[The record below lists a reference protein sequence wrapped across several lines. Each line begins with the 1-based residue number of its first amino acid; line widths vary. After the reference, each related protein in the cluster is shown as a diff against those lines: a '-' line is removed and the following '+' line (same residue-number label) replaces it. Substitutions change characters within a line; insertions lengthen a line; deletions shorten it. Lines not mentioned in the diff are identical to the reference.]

1 MGLLSDILEQVASS
15 EPSEVLIAT
24 ERPLTLVHSQGTE
37 SIDGLVTDH
46 EVYEA
51 LSELLSPEQ
60 QAELV
65 IGRRVELE
73 VSSGDDRW
81 RVVAETGTDTI
92 SIRAQPAIDRDGLDA
107 DEVVVI
113 FPTDVWA
120 TSDVRDEIGDIDVEV
135 IIEVE
140 DIDDAATRRHSAV
153 PIARKG
159 RSARRS
165 RPHAM
170 AHPNGTPLRGLGK
183 GGTKGGPMHDPQE
196 LAASVKPGT
205 LCFLHWGQG
214 LGAAVGRA
222 IHRSVLIVDEA
233 ATRKSVHEELLALEQ
248 GAVVV
253 VAVEDP
259 SAWLAWI
266 LRRVEEGMR
275 VLIETRAT
283 SQEGARRVLLG
294 VDATARAEAWLDALR
309 VTSAALRDGRWSVVA

>member
-1 MGLLSDILEQVASS
+1 MGLLSDLLEQVASS

-60 QAELV
+60 QAELAV
-65 IGRRVELE
+65 GRRVELDL
-73 VSSGDDRW
+73 SSGDERW

-140 DIDDAATRRHSAV
+140 DIDDAATRRHTAV
-153 PIARKG
+153 PIKRSS

-165 RPHAM
+165 RPH
-170 AHPNGTPLRGLGK
+170 LR
-183 GGTKGGPMHDPQE
+183 KGGPMHDPRE
-196 LAASVKPGT
+196 LAASVTPGT

-214 LGAAVGRA
+214 LGAAIARA
-222 IHRSVLIVDEA
+222 LHRSVLIVDEA
-233 ATRKSVHEELLALEQ
+233 ATVKSVHVDLLALEE

-259 SAWLAWI
+259 SRWLSWI

-283 SQEGARRVLLG
+283 TQEGARRVLLG
-294 VDATARAEAWLDALR
+294 VDGTARAEAWLDALR
-309 VTSAALRDGRWSVVA
+309 VTSAAIRDGRWSVVA

>member
-24 ERPLTLVHSQGTE
+24 ERPLTLVHSEGTE

-60 QAELV
+60 QAELAV
-65 IGRRVELE
+65 GRRVELDL
-73 VSSGDDRW
+73 SSGDDRW

-92 SIRAQPAIDRDGLDA
+92 SIRAQPAIDRDGLGA

-120 TSDVRDEIGDIDVEV
+120 TSDVRDEIGDIDEIEV

-140 DIDDAATRRHSAV
+140 DIDDAATRRHTAV
-153 PIARKG
+153 PLTRPNRSSRK
-159 RSARRS
+159 SQPQLRRLG
-165 RPHAM
+165 
-170 AHPNGTPLRGLGK
+170 NGA
-183 GGTKGGPMHDPQE
+183 TKGGPMHDPWE
-196 LAASVKPGT
+196 LAASVVPGT

-214 LGAAVGRA
+214 FGAVIARA
-222 IHRSVLIVDEA
+222 LHRSVLIVDES
-233 ATRKSVHEELLALEQ
+233 ATAKSVRGDLLALEE

-253 VAVEDP
+253 LAVEDP
-259 SAWLAWI
+259 SRWLAWI

-283 SQEGARRVLLG
+283 TQEGARRVLLG
-294 VDATARAEAWLDALR
+294 VDATPRAEAWLESLR

>member
-1 MGLLSDILEQVASS
+1 MGLLSDLLEQVASS

-24 ERPLTLVHSQGTE
+24 ERPLTLVHSEGTE

-60 QAELV
+60 QAELAV
-65 IGRRVELE
+65 GRRVELDL
-73 VSSGDDRW
+73 SSGDDRW

-120 TSDVRDEIGDIDVEV
+120 TSDVRDEIGDIEVEV

-153 PIARKG
+153 PIK
-159 RSARRS
+159 RSSRSSRRS
-165 RPHAM
+165 RPQ
-170 AHPNGTPLRGLGK
+170 LR
-183 GGTKGGPMHDPQE
+183 TGGPMHDPRE
-196 LAASVKPGT
+196 LAASVIPGT

-214 LGAAVGRA
+214 LGAAIGA
-222 IHRSVLIVDEA
+222 ALHRSVLIVDEA
-233 ATRKSVHEELLALEQ
+233 ATMKSVHAGLLALEE

-253 VAVEDP
+253 LAVEDP
-259 SAWLAWI
+259 SRWLAWI

-283 SQEGARRVLLG
+283 SQEGARRMLLG
-294 VDATARAEAWLDALR
+294 VDATARAEAWLEALR